1 MHCKVISTKR
11 YNNFKEML
19 QVEGFQNCLPNA
31 LSLQKAADVYN
42 RMFGYREQVSIY
54 GALAIRIQVID

>member
-1 MHCKVISTKR
+1 MRCKVVSTKR

-31 LSLQKAADVYN
+31 PSLQKAVDVYN
-42 RMFGYREQVSIY
+42 SMFGYREQVTVY